1 MYRRPCLSSLILSS
15 FQREGTV
22 SDTDVLP
29 RGASADSV
37 RCSCR
42 VSRKYWGRRNDPTL
56 GGRETLKT
64 LLTGRYSRASFLK
77 QMPSHPPRSSPLR
90 CQEVYTECTRLSDTP
105 RSDLLL
111 LQQRARFS

>member
-37 RCSCR
+37 DAGCR
-42 VSRKYWGRRNDPTL
+42 VSRKYWGPTL

-64 LLTGRYSRASFLK
+64 LLTGRYSRASSLK
-77 QMPSHPPRSSPLR
+77 QSNYSARGLYRSGGLYHLFNGVDVSIR
-90 CQEVYTECTRLSDTP
+90 ISK
-105 RSDLLL
+105 
-111 LQQRARFS
+111 

>member
-37 RCSCR
+37 DAGCR
-42 VSRKYWGRRNDPTL
+42 VSRKYWGPTL